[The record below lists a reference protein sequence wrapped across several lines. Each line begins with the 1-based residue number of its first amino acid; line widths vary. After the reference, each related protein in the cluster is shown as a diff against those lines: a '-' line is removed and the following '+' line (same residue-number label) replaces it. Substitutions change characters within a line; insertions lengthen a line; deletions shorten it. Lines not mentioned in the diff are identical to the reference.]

1 MTNRV
6 HIHLHPSDLEKSR
19 RFYEQ
24 FFGAP
29 PVKQRPGYFKF
40 LPELAPVN
48 LALTAGAP
56 ADGNPRTVGHLGIQ
70 LESSEVVER
79 HLSRVTAAGLP
90 VDVERNVNCC
100 HANQDKFWVTDPDG
114 IRWEVYH
121 LNYDLEDDEVT
132 AEKAPDR
139 SLPIVDQSACCTP
152 AAETASAP
160 AACCGAK
167 I

>member
-6 HIHLHPSDLEKSR
+6 HIHLHPSDLENSR

-29 PVKQRPGYFKF
+29 PVKARTGYFKF
-40 LPELAPVN
+40 LPEFAPVN
-48 LALTAGAP
+48 LALTTGAP
-56 ADGNPRTVGHLGIQ
+56 ADADARTVGHLGLQ
-70 LESSEVVER
+70 LESSEIVEQ
-79 HLSRVTAAGLP
+79 HLARVMAAGLP

-114 IRWEVYH
+114 VRWEVYH
-121 LNYDLEDDEVT
+121 LNYDLEDGDVA
-132 AEKAPDR
+132 AEMAHPR
-139 SLPIVDQSACCTP
+139 SLPIIDQTACCTP
-152 AAETASAP
+152 ATETASAS

-167 I
+167 N